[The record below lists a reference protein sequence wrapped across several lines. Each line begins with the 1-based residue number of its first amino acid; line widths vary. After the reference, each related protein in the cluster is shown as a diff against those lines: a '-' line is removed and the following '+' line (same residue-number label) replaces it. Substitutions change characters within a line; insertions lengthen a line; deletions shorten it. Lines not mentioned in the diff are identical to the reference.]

1 MQKKNLWQNRNR
13 WKIFTQQ
20 QISYLIAIGT
30 LLLLSVLMAFL
41 GFGMV
46 MTSTPSLLR
55 LLSTPSPASLLS
67 SCFPSTR
74 TVLPSTWT
82 LSSSG
87 LYPDVS
93 RCTSTLL
100 SSSLC
105 LIVLQ
110 SCFRSNIDPK
120 LPVNGAGG
128 FIIQSF
134 GKSESLEPWVLRV
147 RALLILDSICF
158 RLSSKLCLAC
168 LKKSSLVLS
177 RDLSV
182 PLKKGSSRKGCLRV
196 IGTCRSLAL
205 LLPLSLRSSFLST
218 TISRPLLELL
228 VPEAL
233 LSLFSLALIAL
244 VIVSLALLVFLDLP
258 ALERLLLLL
267 CISPGPSKLSTRPSF
282 LMSWLFFSLEDTSSV
297 FLSALLLTW
306 STWMGVLPLSTSSIL
321 CSLGIV
327 ITITPSWLRLDT
339 MSSFFTFW
347 GRPNLRLNCL
357 LTITSPL

>member
-82 LSSSG
+82 LSSEG

-93 RCTSTLL
+93 RCTSSLL

-105 LIVLQ
+105 LILLQ
-110 SCFRSNIDPK
+110 SCFLSNIDPK
-120 LPVNGAGG
+120 LSVKGAGG

-134 GKSESLEPWVLRV
+134 GKSESLEPWVLSV

-177 RDLSV
+177 SDLSV

-196 IGTCRSLAL
+196 IGTWRSLAL
-205 LLPLSLRSSFLST
+205 LRPLSLRSSFLST

-233 LSLFSLALIAL
+233 LFLFSLALIAL
-244 VIVSLALLVFLDLP
+244 VI
-258 ALERLLLLL
+258 LL

-282 LMSWLFFSLEDTSSV
+282 LMSWLFSLEDTSSV

-321 CSLGIV
+321 CSLGMV

-347 GRPNLRLNCL
+347 
-357 LTITSPL
+357 